1 MLLAIF
7 KWQPKGYKTINV
19 KKGNSMQ
26 IYSTALCEP
35 DGQSLVENFVD
46 FLGKITMFR

>member
-7 KWQPKGYKTINV
+7 KWQPKGHKTINE

-35 DGQSLVENFVD
+35 DGHWSV
-46 FLGKITMFR
+46 LGGKFR